1 MDHQDQLDYREIL
14 ELRCELC
21 FILALVLVLF
31 LFFVLVLVLVLFLFS
46 VLVFLV
52 FVTHFIPYDIS
63 YECSRAGSHFFLL
76 FSRQPQISHELQGSL
91 PFLSLSFFFLS
102 FFLSFFFFFLQGGA
116 GSQGPPGTP
125 VSSHQ
130 NQSHETWKIWNL
142 ILWFLELLFLGFK
155 FGGLR
160 LGLWNL
166 WSFCSYATEF

>member
-1 MDHQDQLDYREIL
+1 MVHQDQLDYREIL

-102 FFLSFFFFFLQGGA
+102 FFLSFFFFPTGRGRI
-116 GSQGPPGTP
+116 SGTP
-125 VSSHQ
+125 RNAGKFSS
-130 NQSHETWKIWNL
+130 EPKP
-142 ILWFLELLFLGFK
+142 
-155 FGGLR
+155 
-160 LGLWNL
+160 
-166 WSFCSYATEF
+166 